1 MQKLIRNHEAGVG
14 KMVVFLTTVLLL
26 TIAGLAL
33 KVTNREAPSISTQRE
48 IRGIGVSTPVE
59 LKVEDLHYRI
69 KSVVVEVRQ
78 GDRTFQVPVESS
90 GWAVRT
96 PKWWNLWSPRV
107 ENSATFKARVGR
119 KEIPDLK
126 EGSATLIVTARND
139 SWGRF
144 FRGGRSQLIKDL
156 PVRFVPPS
164 AEVLTAQ
171 HYINQGG
178 CDMALFKVSLG
189 TVESGVQVGSY
200 FFPSWP
206 VNNSDPATR
215 MCIFAFPYDVDPATP
230 ARVVARDDAGNQIL
244 VNFNYKVF
252 PKKFKAD
259 NINLTDDFMQRVVPP
274 IMSQT
279 PELQDQGSL
288 LKDFLL
294 VNGTLRRMDA
304 QQLVAFSQKT
314 SSHLTWTQPFV
325 QLGNSKVEASFADY
339 RTYLYNGQVVDHQ
352 THLGFDL
359 AVVQHTPVLA
369 ANDGSVIYA
378 GFLGIYGNVV
388 IIDHG
393 CGLQSLYAHLS
404 SFDTKEGEVVKRGQV
419 IAHSGQTGLAGG
431 DHLHFSM
438 LLDGIPVNPVEWWD
452 PHWIRDRIEAK
463 LQPYLQK

>member
-14 KMVVFLTTVLLL
+14 KAVVFLTVVLLL
-26 TIAGLAL
+26 AITGLAL
-33 KVTNREAPSISTQRE
+33 KVTNREAPWISMQRE

-59 LKVEDLHYRI
+59 LRIQDLHYRV
-69 KSVVVEVRQ
+69 KSVVVEVQQ
-78 GDRTFQVPVESS
+78 GGRVFEVPVESS

-96 PKWWNLWSPRV
+96 PRWWRFWSRHV
-107 ENSATFKARVGR
+107 ESSATFRASVGR

-144 FRGGRSQLIKDL
+144 FRGGQSQLIKDV
-156 PVRFVPPS
+156 PVRFVPPR

-178 CDMALFKVSLG
+178 CDMVLFKVSQG
-189 TVESGVQVGSY
+189 TVESGVQVGNY

-206 VNNSDPATR
+206 VSDSDSTTR
-215 MCIFAFPYDVDPATP
+215 MCIFAFPYDVDPEAP
-230 ARVVARDDAGNQIL
+230 ARVMARDDAGNQIL

-252 PKKFKAD
+252 PKKFKSD
-259 NINLTDDFMQRVVPP
+259 TINVDDKFMERVVPP

-288 LKDFLL
+288 LKNFLL
-294 VNGTLRRMDA
+294 VNGTLRRIDA

-314 SSHLTWTQPFV
+314 SPHLTWTRPFV

-339 RTYLYNGQVVDHQ
+339 RTYMYNGQVIDHQ

-359 AVVQHTPVLA
+359 AVVQHTPVVA
-369 ANDGSVIYA
+369 ANDGKVIYV

-393 CGLQSLYAHLS
+393 CALQSLYAHLS
-404 SFDTKEGEVVKRGQV
+404 SFDVKEGEEVKHGQV

-431 DHLHFSM
+431 DHLHFTM
-438 LLDGIPVNPVEWWD
+438 LLDGIPINPVEWWD
-452 PHWIRDRIEAK
+452 PHWIHDRIEAK
-463 LQPYLQK
+463 LQPYHPQ

>member
-1 MQKLIRNHEAGVG
+1 LQKLIRNHEAGVG
-14 KMVVFLTTVLLL
+14 KAVAFLTVVLLL
-26 TIAGLAL
+26 AITGLAL
-33 KVTNREAPSISTQRE
+33 KVTNREAPSINMQRE
-48 IRGIGVSTPVE
+48 IRGIGVSTPVQ
-59 LKVEDLHYRI
+59 VNVHDLRYRI
-69 KSVVVEVRQ
+69 KSVEVEVHQ

-90 GWAVRT
+90 GLPVRT
-96 PKWWNLWSPRV
+96 PQWWKFWSRHV
-107 ENSATFKARVGR
+107 ESSATFMASVGR

-126 EGSATLIVTARND
+126 EGSATLIVTATNN

-156 PVRFVPPS
+156 PVRFVPPT

-178 CDMALFKVSLG
+178 CDMALIKVSQG
-189 TVESGVQVGSY
+189 TVESGVQVGNY

-206 VNNSDPATR
+206 VKDSAPTTR
-215 MCIFAFPYDVDPATP
+215 MCIFAYPYDVDPTAP
-230 ARVVARDDAGNQIL
+230 ARVVARDDAGNQTL

-252 PKKFKAD
+252 PKKFKSD
-259 NINLTDDFMQRVVPP
+259 TINVNDDFMQRVVPP

-288 LKDFLL
+288 LKNFLL
-294 VNGTLRRMDA
+294 VNGPLRRMDA
-304 QQLVAFSQKT
+304 QQLLAFSQKT

-339 RTYLYNGQVVDHQ
+339 RTYLYNGQVIDHQ

-359 AVVQHTPVLA
+359 AVVQHTPVVA
-369 ANDGSVIYA
+369 ANDGRVIYV
-378 GFLGIYGNVV
+378 GFFGIYGNVV
-388 IIDHG
+388 VIDHG
-393 CGLQSLYAHLS
+393 CGLQSFYAHLS
-404 SFDTKEGEVVKRGQV
+404 SFDVKEGEEVKHGQV

-431 DHLHFSM
+431 DHLHFTM

-452 PHWIRDRIEAK
+452 PHWIHDRIQVK
-463 LQPYLQK
+463 LEPYLQK